1 MQSAQVI
8 LNFQFSILNYAMSLP
23 FSPACLPLLLGG
35 LPYRSATQ
43 ALEVSRRYAGTL
55 LAWPQ
60 LPRRGFREQSFV
72 QSAIGFPGLVIDA
85 PQARV
90 YVDRSRAEHA
100 LDRLGLD
107 YLENDCA
114 SYGLAADD
122 AAGLAEILR
131 QSEAPRGTLALKGQ
145 LLGPISLAAQLTDER
160 ERPLIYD
167 ALLLEALTQ
176 HLGLRAAWQE
186 ARLGELSGTTI
197 VCLDEPFLETVGL
210 PFVPIDW
217 ERARERIDQTLAG
230 IQGCR
235 AIYCAGAVEWTQVL
249 QTSVDLI
256 IADIYDH
263 SAALVA
269 AAPALRDFLDRG
281 GIAGLGIVPAEEEAL
296 GQASAERLAG
306 LIIALAG
313 DLERAGIP
321 AEQLLRQA
329 LIAPADTLTGL
340 STADAERAL
349 QLVDEV
355 SKRLREQY
363 KLA

>member
-1 MQSAQVI
+1 MT
-8 LNFQFSILNYAMSLP
+8 LP
-23 FSPACLPLLLGG
+23 FLPACLPLLLGG
-35 LPYRSATQ
+35 LPYRSAAQ
-43 ALEVSRRYAGTL
+43 ALEISRRYAGQL

-60 LPRRGFREQSFV
+60 LPERGFREQGFV

-85 PQARV
+85 PQGRV
-90 YVDRSRAEHA
+90 YVDRARAEHT

-107 YLENDCA
+107 YLNNDYA
-114 SYGLAADD
+114 DSGLAADD

-131 QSEAPRGTLALKGQ
+131 QGEVPRGTLALKGQ
-145 LLGPISLAAQLTDER
+145 LLGPISLAAQLTDEH

-167 ALLLEALTQ
+167 ESLFEALTQ

-186 ARLGELSGTTI
+186 SRLGELCSTTI

-217 ERARERIDQTLAG
+217 EHARERIDQTLAG

-235 AIYCAGAVEWTQVL
+235 AIYCGGPVEWAQVL

-256 IADIYDH
+256 IADVYNH
-263 SAALVA
+263 SATLIA
-269 AAPALRDFLDRG
+269 AAPALRDFLERG
-281 GIAGLGIVPAEEEAL
+281 GVTGMGIVPADEEAL
-296 GQASAERLAG
+296 GQASAERLVG
-306 LIIALAG
+306 QVVTFVGNL
-313 DLERAGIP
+313 DRAGVP

-329 LIAPADTLTGL
+329 LITPADTLSGL
-340 STADAERAL
+340 STASAERAL
-349 QLVDEV
+349 QLVDAV
-355 SKRLREQY
+355 SKLLREQY

>member
-1 MQSAQVI
+1 M
-8 LNFQFSILNYAMSLP
+8 
-23 FSPACLPLLLGG
+23 
-35 LPYRSATQ
+35 
-43 ALEVSRRYAGTL
+43 SRRYAGKL

-60 LPRRGFREQSFV
+60 LPRRGFREQGVV
-72 QSAIGFPGLVIDA
+72 QSALGFPGLVIDA

-90 YVDRSRAEHA
+90 YVDRARAERA

-107 YLENDCA
+107 YLENECA
-114 SYGLAADD
+114 GHGLADDD

-131 QSEAPRGTLALKGQ
+131 QGEAPRGTLALKGQ
-145 LLGPISLAAQLTDER
+145 LLGPISLAALLTDEQ

-167 ALLLEALTQ
+167 QPLFEALTQ

-217 ERARERIDQTLAG
+217 ESARERIDQTLGG

-235 AIYCAGAVEWTQVL
+235 AIYCGGAVNWTQVL

-256 IADIYDH
+256 IADVYDH
-263 SAALVA
+263 SAALIA

-281 GIAGLGIVPAEEEAL
+281 GVAGLGIVPADEEAL
-296 GQASAERLAG
+296 GQASAECLVGR
-306 LIIALAG
+306 IVALTG

-321 AEQLLRQA
+321 AEQLLHQA
-329 LIAPADTLTGL
+329 LITPADTLISL
-340 STADAERAL
+340 STSDAERAL

-355 SKRLREQY
+355 SKLLRERY
-363 KLA
+363 KVV

>member
-1 MQSAQVI
+1 MT
-8 LNFQFSILNYAMSLP
+8 LP

-35 LPYRSATQ
+35 LPHRSAAQ
-43 ALEVSRRYAGTL
+43 ALEISRRYAGAL

-60 LPRRGFREQSFV
+60 LPRRGFREQGFV

-90 YVDRSRAEHA
+90 YVERSRAEQA

-114 SYGLAADD
+114 GHGLADDD

-131 QSEAPRGTLALKGQ
+131 HGEAPRGTLALKGQ
-145 LLGPISLAAQLTDER
+145 LLGPISLAAQLTDEH

-167 ALLLEALTQ
+167 EPLFEALTQ

-217 ERARERIDQTLAG
+217 EHARERIDQTLAG

-235 AIYCAGAVEWTQVL
+235 AIYCGGAVEWAQVL
-249 QTSVDLI
+249 QTSVDVI
-256 IADIYDH
+256 IADVYDH
-263 SAALVA
+263 SAALLT

-281 GIAGLGIVPAEEEAL
+281 GVAGLGVVPAEEEAL
-296 GQASAERLAG
+296 SQASAEQLAG
-306 LIIALAG
+306 RVMALAG
-313 DLERAGIP
+313 DLDRVGIP
-321 AEQLLRQA
+321 PEQLLRQA
-329 LIAPADTLTGL
+329 LIVPANTLTGL
-340 STADAERAL
+340 SSTDAERAL
-349 QLVDEV
+349 QLVSQV
-355 SKRLREQY
+355 STLLREQY
-363 KLA
+363 KLG

>member
-1 MQSAQVI
+1 
-8 LNFQFSILNYAMSLP
+8 MSLP

-35 LPYRSATQ
+35 LPYRSAAQ
-43 ALEVSRRYAGTL
+43 ALEISRRYAGQL

-60 LPRRGFREQSFV
+60 LPQRGFREQGFV

-85 PQARV
+85 PQAHV
-90 YVDRSRAEHA
+90 YVDRARAERA

-114 SYGLAADD
+114 GYGLAADD

-131 QSEAPRGTLALKGQ
+131 QGTAPRGTLALKGQ

-167 ALLLEALTQ
+167 ESLFEALTQ

-197 VCLDEPFLETVGL
+197 ICLDEPFLEAVGL

-217 ERARERIDQTLAG
+217 EHARERIDQTLAG

-235 AIYCAGAVEWTQVL
+235 AIYCAGAVEWAQVL

-256 IADIYDH
+256 IADVFEH
-263 SAALVA
+263 SAALIA

-281 GIAGLGIVPAEEEAL
+281 GMAGLGIVPADEEAL
-296 GQASAERLAG
+296 GQASAARLAG
-306 LIIALAG
+306 RIVALAG
-313 DLERAGIP
+313 DLDRAGVP

-329 LIAPADTLTGL
+329 LITPADTLTGL
-340 STADAERAL
+340 SIASAERAL

-355 SKRLREQY
+355 SKLLREQY

>member
-1 MQSAQVI
+1 MT
-8 LNFQFSILNYAMSLP
+8 LP

-35 LPYRSATQ
+35 LPYRSASQ
-43 ALEVSRRYAGTL
+43 ALEISRRYAGRL

-60 LPRRGFREQSFV
+60 LPRRGFREQGFV

-85 PQARV
+85 AQERV
-90 YVDRSRAEHA
+90 YVDRARAERS

-107 YLENDCA
+107 YLENECA
-114 SYGLAADD
+114 GHGLADDD

-131 QSEAPRGTLALKGQ
+131 QGEAPRGTLALKGQ
-145 LLGPISLAAQLTDER
+145 LLGPISLAAQLTDEQ

-167 ALLLEALTQ
+167 EPLFEALTQ

-235 AIYCAGAVEWTQVL
+235 AIYCGGAVDWTQVL

-256 IADIYDH
+256 IADVYEH
-263 SAALVA
+263 SAALIG

-281 GIAGLGIVPAEEEAL
+281 GVAGLGIVPAEEEAI
-296 GQASAERLAG
+296 GQTSAERLVRR
-306 LIIALAG
+306 IVTLAG
-313 DLERAGIP
+313 DLERDGIP

-329 LIAPADTLTGL
+329 LITPANTLIGL

-355 SKRLREQY
+355 SKLLREQY

>member
-1 MQSAQVI
+1 MT
-8 LNFQFSILNYAMSLP
+8 LP

-35 LPYRSATQ
+35 LPYRSVTQ
-43 ALEVSRRYAGTL
+43 ALDISRRYAGTL

-60 LPRRGFREQSFV
+60 LPQRGFREQGFV

-85 PQARV
+85 PQSRV
-90 YVDRSRAEHA
+90 YVDRARAEHM

-114 SYGLAADD
+114 GHGLAPDD
-122 AAGLAEILR
+122 AAALAEILR
-131 QSEAPRGTLALKGQ
+131 QGEAPRGTLALKGQ
-145 LLGPISLAAQLTDER
+145 QFGPISLAAQLTDEH

-167 ALLLEALTQ
+167 EPLFEALTQ

-197 VCLDEPFLETVGL
+197 VCLDEPFLEAVGL
-210 PFVPIDW
+210 PFMPIDW
-217 ERARERIDQTLAG
+217 EHARERIDQTLAG

-235 AIYCAGAVEWTQVL
+235 AIYCGGAVEWAQVL

-256 IADIYDH
+256 IADVYEH
-263 SAALVA
+263 SAALIA

-281 GIAGLGIVPAEEEAL
+281 GVSGLGIVPADAEAL
-296 GQASAERLAG
+296 EQESAERLVSR
-306 LIIALAG
+306 IVALAG
-313 DLERAGIP
+313 DLERAGVP
-321 AEQLLRQA
+321 SEQLLRQA
-329 LIAPADTLTGL
+329 LIAPANTLISL
-340 STADAERAL
+340 STADAEHAL

-355 SKRLREQY
+355 SKLLREQY